1 MPRELTLLRQHR
13 ETLALLHRTAR
24 SAGASPAAFPVPP
37 NLTREKLGLVDRRDR
52 DSPDSEGGGEGGEE
66 QEQEQLF
73 VADALARVSAAADA
87 LFKKYEVR
95 AITRLCA
102 DSGEGTEGESERG
115 RERRNA
121 SRSEANEDNI
131 LVL

>member
-24 SAGASPAAFPVPP
+24 SAGASSAAFPVPP

-52 DSPDSEGGGEGGEE
+52 DSPDSEGGGEGGE
-66 QEQEQLF
+66 EQEQLF

-115 RERRNA
+115 RERRET